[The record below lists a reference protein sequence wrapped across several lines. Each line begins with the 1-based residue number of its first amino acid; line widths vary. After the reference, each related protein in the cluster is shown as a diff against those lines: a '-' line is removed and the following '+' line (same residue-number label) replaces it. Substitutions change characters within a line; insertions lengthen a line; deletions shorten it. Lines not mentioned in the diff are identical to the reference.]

1 MIESFLRFLQFEKR
15 YSLHTLGAYQRDLE
29 QLLQFLKS
37 TFEISSFKDVEH
49 VHLRGWIVEKIEEG
63 NSPKT
68 VNRKIATLKSF
79 FKFLQAREEVARN
92 PASRLKPLKTE
103 KKLPAFVR
111 ENEMDIL
118 LDQIDYSDSFSGM
131 RDRLI
136 LEMLYGTGVRLAELI
151 NLKDQDIND
160 FQESIKVL
168 GKRNKERVIPIGKK
182 IVQLIKTYKQK
193 RDSEQL
199 KNMTNFLL
207 VTDSGDQLYPMM
219 VYRIVKKYLQ
229 KVTTLSKKSPHVLR
243 HTFATHLLNKGA
255 DLNAVKDLLGH
266 GKGGAGR
273 LLLLF
278 LLKRLQNKDVV
289 KSPIEPY
296 TAL

>member
-15 YSLHTLGAYQRDLE
+15 YSLHTLGAYQRDLD
-29 QLLQFLKS
+29 QLLQFLES
-37 TFEISSFKDVEH
+37 TFEISSFKEVEH
-49 VHLRGWIVEKIEEG
+49 VHLRGWIVAKIEEG

-79 FKFLQAREEVARN
+79 FKFLQAREEVAKN

-111 ENEMDIL
+111 ESEMDFL
-118 LDQIDYSDSFSGM
+118 LDQIDYPDTFSGF
-131 RDRLI
+131 RDKLI

-182 IVQLIKTYKQK
+182 IVLLIKTYKQK

-266 GKGGAGR
+266 TSLAATQVYTHNSMEK
-273 LLLLF
+273 
-278 LLKRLQNKDVV
+278 LKSVFDQAHPK
-289 KSPIEPY
+289 
-296 TAL
+296 A